1 MKPTILSI
9 FLLAI
14 FTLFTESS
22 CHKSKP
28 VSPLD
33 QLPPATQTGANTFG
47 CLINGQVFKPKGS
60 SLSGPNLW
68 CAYQYLQDNYDTGYF
83 FQLNAGDLSSAT
95 NITGIG
101 IFTNSLAINSGE
113 TYKLVSNH
121 IPGQAYGLYDKYN
134 LQGSE
139 IYYTSLELPGE
150 LNITKFDSLKQI
162 VSGTF
167 WFNVINN
174 LGDTVKLTNGRF
186 DMHFTR

>member
-28 VSPLD
+28 SNPLD

-47 CLINGQVFKPKGS
+47 CLINGEVFKPKGPS
-60 SLSGPNLW
+60 GGGPILLST
-68 CAYQYLQDNYDTGYF
+68 YIYLADNYDTGYF
-83 FQLNAGDLSSAT
+83 FQLAASDVSNPPNVIGV
-95 NITGIG
+95 G
-101 IFTNSLAINSGE
+101 IFTDSLQIQANE
-113 TYKLVSNH
+113 TYSLGDKWVR
-121 IPGQAYGLYDKYN
+121 GKAYGIFNFFTSQSLNSYN
-134 LQGSE
+134 
-139 IYYTSLELPGE
+139 TSSELPGE
-150 LNITKFDSLKQI
+150 LNITKFDSIKQI
-162 VSGTF
+162 VCGTF

-174 LGDTVKLTNGRF
+174 LGDTVKISDGRF